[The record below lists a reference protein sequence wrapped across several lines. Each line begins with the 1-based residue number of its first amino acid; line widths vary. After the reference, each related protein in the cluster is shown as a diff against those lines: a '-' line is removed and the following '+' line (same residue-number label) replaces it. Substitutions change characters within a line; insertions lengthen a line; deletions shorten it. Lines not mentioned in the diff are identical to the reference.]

1 MLVNSFPCFRFAE
14 ILNIS
19 MRNQHFVTKKYTV
32 ARLDEISTMDVK
44 PLYLVYRELNKCI
57 SEVIRSI
64 SPFALAFEFMVNE
77 LKEENPKNYGGN
89 FALSYDP
96 TIDVYV
102 SPRVNVMRSSVPSR
116 IYNVSKMSAEERKEF
131 EDELILRLGLN
142 SK

>member
-1 MLVNSFPCFRFAE
+1 
-14 ILNIS
+14 

-77 LKEENPKNYGGN
+77 LKEENPKNTDNTDCSQLKIRENLYHPCSI
-89 FALSYDP
+89 FLCAS
-96 TIDVYV
+96 V
-102 SPRVNVMRSSVPSR
+102 SLWQNQT
-116 IYNVSKMSAEERKEF
+116 
-131 EDELILRLGLN
+131 G
-142 SK
+142 